1 MKGPNNYG
9 NNNTVS
15 SSNSSASSTRSG
27 ASGKDAQGNSALN
40 KRMIKD
46 TDKSSGTNNLV
57 GTGSGSSTLTGKN
70 PFAILK
76 ASAIAATQKAVFPN
90 NFTNLPK
97 VSPPFLP
104 PLTGKDKDTTY
115 TLVLDLDETLIHNV
129 EYGQDS
135 FFLVRPG
142 CVQFI
147 ELMAQYYEIVIF
159 TAALQEYADQVVDQ
173 IDVNNNIKLRLY
185 RQHTS
190 QNGPFL
196 VKDLSLLGRDLNRTI
211 IIDNISDNFIL

>member
-1 MKGPNNYG
+1 
-9 NNNTVS
+9 
-15 SSNSSASSTRSG
+15 
-27 ASGKDAQGNSALN
+27 
-40 KRMIKD
+40 MIKD

-57 GTGSGSSTLTGKN
+57 GTGSGNGTTLTGKN

-76 ASAIAATQKAVFPN
+76 ASAIAATQKAIFPN

-104 PLTGKDKDTTY
+104 ALEGQEKENLY

-142 CVQFI
+142 CV
-147 ELMAQYYEIVIF
+147 
-159 TAALQEYADQVVDQ
+159 
-173 IDVNNNIKLRLY
+173 
-185 RQHTS
+185 
-190 QNGPFL
+190 
-196 VKDLSLLGRDLNRTI
+196 
-211 IIDNISDNFIL
+211 

>member
-1 MKGPNNYG
+1 MPLFPNEKIRDTLYNIEQFKFDALLQPEIRMKGPNNYA
-9 NNNTVS
+9 NNNTLS

-27 ASGKDAQGNSALN
+27 GSGKDAQGNSALN

-46 TDKSSGTNNLV
+46 SDKSSGTNNLV

-104 PLTGKDKDTTY
+104 PLTGKDKDTLY

-159 TAALQEYADQVVDQ
+159 TAAL
-173 IDVNNNIKLRLY
+173 
-185 RQHTS
+185 
-190 QNGPFL
+190 
-196 VKDLSLLGRDLNRTI
+196 
-211 IIDNISDNFIL
+211 

>member
-46 TDKSSGTNNLV
+46 SDKSSGTNNLV